1 MAEKNTFRLLKWSA
15 VSPFALEEVG
25 VQVQIPV
32 RQPAVF
38 FSFFF
43 LSDRILPI
51 LTLLR
56 GILGHS
62 KQVRLLH

>member
-1 MAEKNTFRLLKWSA
+1 MAEKNTFRLLKWSV

-25 VQVQIPV
+25 VQVQIPA
-32 RQPAVF
+32 REPAVF
-38 FSFFF
+38 FSFF